1 MANNKQITK
10 SRYVD
15 YTACPRMFY
24 FTLHNEDKA
33 DVSDNYLNSLMQEG
47 ILVGRWAHKYF
58 PNTYKVKKD
67 EKDDNYALHLEITSK
82 LLKEG
87 VDVISEATFAVD
99 DLFCAVDLL
108 KKNEDG
114 YDIYEVKAC
123 GKNINK
129 HLPSYIPDIAFQK
142 YVLTRCGIKVKHC
155 YIMHLNSDYIRHGD
169 IDVSQ
174 LFVIDSFTYD
184 EKFTEHYKHVEENID
199 EIRRILNLTSAPDY
213 GTRCVSTCPYLKF
226 CHSDL
231 PYPNVV
237 FINGIH
243 KKEAHELIK
252 KGVITYEQVLKEH
265 VEAVEKNPRRK
276 AQVQIGASGLT
287 REFDKVELT
296 KFLKGLKYPLY
307 HLDFET
313 YSQAVPPFDGA
324 FPFQTVPF
332 QYSLHIEKSPGGEL
346 IHKEFLA
353 EHFNEMEEIARRL
366 CEEIPIDGM
375 VIAFHVSTEQ
385 GILHALADMFPKYS
399 NHLHTIANNAVDL
412 WKVFTSGIY
421 YDVKQGGSNS
431 IKYVMPAL
439 CPKMEDA
446 YHALPFVHNGGEA
459 MTAFPK
465 MMEGKRDEEY
475 QRNRIGMLKYCE
487 LDTLSMVEILKVL
500 WDAIK

>member
-1 MANNKQITK
+1 MDNKQITK

-15 YTACPRMFY
+15 YIACPRMFY
-24 FTLHNEDKA
+24 YTLHNEDEA
-33 DVSDNYLNSLMQEG
+33 NLSDDYINSLMQEG

-58 PNTYKVKKD
+58 PDTHKVKLN
-67 EKDDNYALHLEITSK
+67 EKDDNYKLHLEITQK
-82 LLKEG
+82 LIKEG
-87 VDVISEATFAVD
+87 VDVISEATFAYD

-108 KKNEDG
+108 KKNGDG

-123 GKNINK
+123 GENIKK

-142 YVLTRCGIKVKHC
+142 YVLTKCGINVKHC
-155 YIMHLNSDYIRHGD
+155 YIMHLNSAYVRNGD
-169 IDVSQ
+169 IDVKQ

-184 EKFTEHYKHVEENID
+184 ETFNEHYKHVEENID
-199 EIRRILNLTSAPDY
+199 EVRRILNLTKAPEY
-213 GTRCVSTCPYLKF
+213 GEKCGSTCPYLKF

-252 KGVITYEQVLKEH
+252 QGVVTYEQALKAQVKS
-265 VEAVEKNPRRK
+265 VERNPRRK

-287 REFDKVELT
+287 RQFDKAALT
-296 KFLKGLKYPLY
+296 SFLKGLKYPLY

-324 FPFQTVPF
+324 HPFQVVPF

-353 EHFNEMEEIARRL
+353 NDFNEMEEIAKRL

-375 VIAFHVSTEQ
+375 IIAFHVSTEQ
-385 GILHALADMFPKYS
+385 GILRALAKLFPKYE
-399 NHLHTIANNAVDL
+399 NHLNTIADHAVDL

-439 CPKMEDA
+439 CPNMEDA

-465 MMEGKRDEEY
+465 MMENKNDPKYQEKRE
-475 QRNRIGMLKYCE
+475 GMLRYCE